1 MTIGAAAGVITFI
14 NTRDPEKARAFYGE
28 TLGFKFIADDGFAH
42 VFDLNGT
49 TLRITKIDNHVA
61 QGHPV
66 LGWTVEDIE
75 GTIRRLVARGVTMT
89 IYPGL
94 GQDELGI
101 WTAPDGKAK
110 VAFFNDPDGN
120 ALSLTSV

>member
-1 MTIGAAAGVITFI
+1 MTIGASAGVITFI
-14 NTRDPEKARAFYGE
+14 NTRDPETARAFYGE
-28 TLGFKFIADDGFAH
+28 TLGFRFVVDDGFAH

-49 TLRITKIDNHVA
+49 TLRITKLDNHVA

-66 LGWTVEDIE
+66 
-75 GTIRRLVARGVTMT
+75 
-89 IYPGL
+89 L

-120 ALSLTSV
+120 ALSLTSA